1 MTEGPIVLNVHF
13 EALPGRENDLLRE
26 LSALVEPTR
35 KEAGCLVYELHVDP
49 ENPEKLMFY
58 EKFADQ
64 AALDFHVNTTHFK
77 KLVSY
82 REKSDPIAAQTI
94 TRWKSLG

>member
-13 EALPGRENDLLRE
+13 EAVPGREEDLARE

-35 KEAGCLVYELHVDP
+35 KEAGCLVYQLHVDRESP
-49 ENPEKLMFY
+49 GRLMFY

-64 AALDFHVNTTHFK
+64 AALEFHVSTTHFK
-77 KLVSY
+77 NFLSY
-82 REKSDPIAAQTI
+82 REKSDPIARQTT